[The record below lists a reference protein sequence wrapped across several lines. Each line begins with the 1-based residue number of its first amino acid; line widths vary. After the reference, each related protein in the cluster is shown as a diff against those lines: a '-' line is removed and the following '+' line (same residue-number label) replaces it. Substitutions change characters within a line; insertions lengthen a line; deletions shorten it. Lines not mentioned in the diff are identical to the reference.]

1 MTKSVETF
9 GKTIEEALQEALKVL
24 DAERDQVDYVVLE
37 EPSRGLFGKT
47 KNARLR
53 VTLLESEDSDA
64 VEATAGLEVRESA
77 PEAAAEE
84 PAGDEEF
91 LEEEEIACEYILS
104 VCEAMGLEVEL
115 VTDVTDNTI
124 NIEVQGDSLGLL
136 IGRRG
141 ETLDAIQYLTGLVV
155 NRNRDKYFK
164 ICIDAENYRSKR
176 EAALIRL
183 AKRTADKASKY
194 RRPITLESM
203 NPNERRIVHS
213 ALQGYKGVETYS
225 VGEEPNRKVVIRP
238 TR

>member
-24 DAERDQVDYVVLE
+24 DADRDQVDYVVLE
-37 EPSRGLFGKT
+37 EPSRGLFGKA

-53 VTLLESEDSDA
+53 VTLLETEDSDA
-64 VEATAGLEVRESA
+64 IEATANIEICETPVETETQ
-77 PEAAAEE
+77 EAD
-84 PAGDEEF
+84 GDEEF

-115 VTDVTDNTI
+115 VTDVSDNTI
-124 NIEVQGDSLGLL
+124 NIEVQGEDLGLL

-164 ICIDAENYRSKR
+164 ICIDAENYRAKR
-176 EAALIRL
+176 EAALVRL
-183 AKRTADKASKY
+183 AKRTADKVSKY
-194 RRPITLESM
+194 RRPITLDPM

-213 ALQGYKGVETYS
+213 ALQGYRGVETYS

-238 TR
+238 IR